1 MLILDFNSK
10 ERFDYKIL
18 DSLSI
23 FEKVA
28 VVHVIQRRLHENQTL
43 YFSVCKI
50 DQVHVIYLF

>member
-43 YFSVCKI
+43 YLSVCKI
-50 DQVHVIYLF
+50 DKVHVIYLF